1 MSHLNRRTFL
11 QFAPLACATVMRPSW
26 AGAESTHGIM
36 HIIRIR
42 FAPGISDEL
51 RAQMMRSVNR
61 FKQIRAAS
69 TFIAGRDLAP
79 PSQEQYDVT
88 QIAMLHDVDAY
99 RRYFYDPIHLA
110 ADREAYSTPGKPF
123 AGFSSFDTI
132 TGERSSAEQLQRIA
146 VERDAKFKA
155 NDTRPTKPP
164 VADRPRDQRWNQSEH
179 IYHVVRLNLKSLND
193 AQLRER
199 LDAIARMRAIAG
211 VSQLFIGEAANPTDT
226 EPFTHTL
233 LINLESADAYV
244 HYLADPLHRAQLAA
258 GGTLPPHSAEQFD
271 VIDPMNS
278 ALAERLRAMRA

>member
-1 MSHLNRRTFL
+1 MNHLNRRTFL
-11 QFAPLACATVMRPSW
+11 QLAPLACAVLMRPSLT
-26 AGAESTHGIM
+26 GAASPNAIM

-42 FAPGISDEL
+42 FAPGISNEL

-61 FKQIRAAS
+61 FKQIKAAS
-69 TFIAGRDLAP
+69 KLIAGRDIAP
-79 PSQEQYDVT
+79 QSQEQYDVT
-88 QIAMLHDVDAY
+88 QIAMLDSVDAY

-110 ADREAYSTPGKPF
+110 ADREAYSAPGKPF

-132 TGERSSAEQLQRIA
+132 TGAGSSAQQLRRIA
-146 VERDAKFKA
+146 AERDAKFKA
-155 NDTRPTKPP
+155 NDTRPKTPP
-164 VADRPRDQRWNQSEH
+164 VADRPQDQRWNESEH

-193 AQLRER
+193 VQLRER
-199 LDAIARMRAIAG
+199 LDAIARMRAIKG
-211 VSQLFIGEAANPTDT
+211 VSQLFIGELANPADT

-233 LINLESADAYV
+233 LINLESVDAYEQ
-244 HYLADPLHRAQLAA
+244 YLADPLHRAQLAA